1 MSTTHDS
8 IEHRRVHEADPD
20 AVSLRDVDAEPEGTM
35 RLRMPVSSTGEA
47 RDGDAFSDERLRG
60 FAEQLREKRI
70 PLFLDHGRGGPGETR
85 YGQLRKVGY
94 WDQPAIEERDG
105 ASELMADA
113 VLVDPDIL
121 DAEVGEV
128 RGALAWLRAQAE
140 AGLPIASSVG
150 WSEST
155 GDRELPGG
163 ADLLEI
169 SIVGIP
175 SDPRT
180 TTSRR
185 AEYDVGDETVTIE
198 PPEAVVNA
206 ATLAL
211 ARDDELNTDCGTGVG
226 DQRAQQI
233 AGDEVGPDVI
243 DEVAAY
249 LTSHEADVTAD
260 GPPTDWSEE
269 EWSDCGNLQ
278 YAKWGGLGTG
288 TGLDWAQDRAN
299 AVAEALGEELPY
311 PNRQMTD
318 THNLDD
324 PEFAEGDAVRW
335 SSQDTPVHG
344 RVAEVGDEFEPA
356 EGVTITGDDGEAV
369 YLIHEYDDSLS
380 PPQFRRA
387 NVAKPESSLS
397 ESGLDMP
404 PASDDNFADSENSMT
419 DTDTSENDTDDATD
433 GQHREM
439 MEEMM
444 ERLVDMQEQ
453 QMEMMEEMV
462 DREGPKD
469 DEDEDEDDDED
480 DGEMS
485 ESDADTAASE
495 ERTVTLSGTEQP
507 VDEAIATLR
516 EEYDAA
522 EVTDLDAE
530 TADRA
535 EGEESDPADDVTDT
549 FGLEALR

>member
-20 AVSLRDVDAEPEGTM
+20 AVSLRDVDAESDGTM

-47 RDGDAFSDERLRG
+47 RDGDAFSDDRLRG

-121 DAEVGEV
+121 DDEVGEV
-128 RGALAWLRAQAE
+128 RSALAWLRAQAE

-198 PPEAVVNA
+198 PPEAVANA

-269 EWSDCGNLQ
+269 EWRDCGNLQ
-278 YAKWGGLGTG
+278 
-288 TGLDWAQDRAN
+288 RA
-299 AVAEALGEELPY
+299 
-311 PNRQMTD
+311 
-318 THNLDD
+318 
-324 PEFAEGDAVRW
+324 
-335 SSQDTPVHG
+335 
-344 RVAEVGDEFEPA
+344 
-356 EGVTITGDDGEAV
+356 
-369 YLIHEYDDSLS
+369 
-380 PPQFRRA
+380 
-387 NVAKPESSLS
+387 
-397 ESGLDMP
+397 
-404 PASDDNFADSENSMT
+404 
-419 DTDTSENDTDDATD
+419 
-433 GQHREM
+433 
-439 MEEMM
+439 
-444 ERLVDMQEQ
+444 
-453 QMEMMEEMV
+453 
-462 DREGPKD
+462 
-469 DEDEDEDDDED
+469 
-480 DGEMS
+480 
-485 ESDADTAASE
+485 
-495 ERTVTLSGTEQP
+495 
-507 VDEAIATLR
+507 
-516 EEYDAA
+516 
-522 EVTDLDAE
+522 
-530 TADRA
+530 
-535 EGEESDPADDVTDT
+535 
-549 FGLEALR
+549 